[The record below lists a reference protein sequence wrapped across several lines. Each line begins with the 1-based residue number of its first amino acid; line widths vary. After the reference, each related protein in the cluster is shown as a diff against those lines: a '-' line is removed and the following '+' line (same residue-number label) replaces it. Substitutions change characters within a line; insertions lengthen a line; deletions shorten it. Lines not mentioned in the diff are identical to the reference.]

1 MYFAHLIS
9 SNNRKSKVHFEMCA
23 HFNSQSESRFFF
35 FWILPE
41 LLVYVSQDPLA
52 EQGHLPLYRWIPNSL
67 LVTQGDRVR

>member
-35 FWILPE
+35 LDFAR
-41 LLVYVSQDPLA
+41 VVSIRQSRPLSRA
-52 EQGHLPLYRWIPNSL
+52 GAPSFIPLD
-67 LVTQGDRVR
+67 TQQPG